1 MESDRGSQVPR
12 YGSFRQI
19 ARDQLSQPSPSDLG
33 VFTLTRVTDIPPNY
47 TSAEPFGGQDLQTC
61 FHPSQTD
68 GPLLLLA
75 SPILAWAPGPFS
87 VPRRQEFPI
96 PQGPETNPKP
106 ELELVDAVG
115 LSSQHPEYEHSS
127 KTQKEDGRCTSDFI
141 KKLYR

>member
-1 MESDRGSQVPR
+1 MESDRGSQVPQ

-33 VFTLTRVTDIPPNY
+33 VFTLTRVTGIPPNY
-47 TSAEPFGGQDLQTC
+47 TSAEPFGEQDLQTY
-61 FHPSQTD
+61 FDPSQTE

-87 VPRRQEFPI
+87 RQESPT

-106 ELELVDAVG
+106 ELELVDAMN
-115 LSSQHPEYEHSS
+115 LSSQHPGYEHSS
-127 KTQKEDGRCTSDFI
+127 KPQKEDGRCTSDFI
-141 KKLYR
+141 NKLYR